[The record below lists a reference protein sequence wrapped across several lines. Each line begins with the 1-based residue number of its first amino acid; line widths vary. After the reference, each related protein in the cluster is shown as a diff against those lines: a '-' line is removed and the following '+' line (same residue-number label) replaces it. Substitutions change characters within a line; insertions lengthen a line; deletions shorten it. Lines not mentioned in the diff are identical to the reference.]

1 MQATTEFRLHRT
13 ELFQYNASHFYEH
26 AAKNQSPAQ
35 IQKCNFELSYVL
47 ISLLWCLKYIDM
59 WMTPFGPLYGVTGG
73 SECPKNDQIE
83 NLNGHSIETKLGGK
97 VLVFYA
103 YSWAIFRFSW
113 NFLITEKTENF
124 FQILC
129 LEILKHHF

>member
-1 MQATTEFRLHRT
+1 
-13 ELFQYNASHFYEH
+13 
-26 AAKNQSPAQ
+26 
-35 IQKCNFELSYVL
+35 
-47 ISLLWCLKYIDM
+47 
-59 WMTPFGPLYGVTGG
+59 MTPFGPLYGVTGG

-83 NLNGHSIETKLGGK
+83 NLNGHSIETKLDGK

-124 FQILC
+124 FQILG
-129 LEILKHHF
+129 LEILKHHIQISG